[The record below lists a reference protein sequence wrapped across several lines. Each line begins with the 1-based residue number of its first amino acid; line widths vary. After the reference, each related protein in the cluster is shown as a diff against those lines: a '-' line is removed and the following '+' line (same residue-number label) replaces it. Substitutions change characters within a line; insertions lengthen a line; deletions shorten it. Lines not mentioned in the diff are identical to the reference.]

1 MKRRRRDANARQVRR
16 SIVTPQTQETRVVF
30 PPIIGILISVLYPR
44 LPVRVTTGCDPSA
57 VASSLVRARVCLYS
71 PVTAKARAAAVTVP
85 GVSHLAKDARMKLS
99 SRGSGGGG
107 AALSILTVGGATVQT
122 ADGQAKL

>member
-1 MKRRRRDANARQVRR
+1 M
-16 SIVTPQTQETRVVF
+16 
-30 PPIIGILISVLYPR
+30 LYPR
-44 LPVRVTTGCDPSA
+44 LPVRVTAGCDPSA
-57 VASSLVRARVCLYS
+57 VVSSLVRARVCLYS

-85 GVSHLAKDARMKLS
+85 GASHLAKDARMKLS

>member
-1 MKRRRRDANARQVRR
+1 MTA
-16 SIVTPQTQETRVVF
+16 
-30 PPIIGILISVLYPR
+30 
-44 LPVRVTTGCDPSA
+44 GCDPSA